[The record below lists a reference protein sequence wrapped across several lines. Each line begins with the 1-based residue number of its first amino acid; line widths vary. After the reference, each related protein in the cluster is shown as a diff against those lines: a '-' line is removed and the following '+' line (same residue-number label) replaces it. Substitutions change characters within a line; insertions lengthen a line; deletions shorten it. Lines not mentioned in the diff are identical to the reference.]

1 MSQDQPNKTVSATI
15 ELVNDRDAIDS
26 VEDRIVE
33 LAEASGFSK
42 SARFALRLAVEE
54 AIINAFKH
62 GHAGLSPD
70 TPITVEYEVTPT
82 RVFVAV
88 EDQGPGFVPDAVPDP
103 TLDENL
109 ELPSGRG
116 LVLIRAYMTSV
127 TYNERGNRVELVL
140 DRQA

>member
-1 MSQDQPNKTVSATI
+1 MSQGEHSTPASATI
-15 ELVNDRDAIDS
+15 ELVNDRDAIDA

-33 LAEASGFSK
+33 LAEHAGFSK
-42 SARFALRLAVEE
+42 SARFALRLALEE

-62 GHAGLSPD
+62 GHSGLPPD
-70 TPITVEYEVTPT
+70 TTITVDYEVGPS
-82 RVFVAV
+82 RIFVAV

-140 DRQA
+140 ERKA

>member
-1 MSQDQPNKTVSATI
+1 MSQDQPHRTTSATI

-33 LAEASGFSK
+33 LAEAAGFSK

-62 GHAGLSPD
+62 GHANLPPD
-70 TPITVEYEVTPT
+70 TPVTVEYEVGRS

-88 EDQGPGFVPDAVPDP
+88 EDQGPGFEPEAVPDP

-127 TYNERGNRVELVL
+127 TYNDRGNRVELIL
-140 DRQA
+140 ERQA

>member
-1 MSQDQPNKTVSATI
+1 MSQDQHHSTTSATI

-33 LAEASGFSK
+33 LAEAAGFSK

-62 GHAGLSPD
+62 GHATLSPD
-70 TPITVEYEVTPT
+70 TPVTVEYEVGPS

-88 EDQGPGFVPDAVPDP
+88 EDQGPGFVPEAVPDP

-140 DRQA
+140 ERKG